1 MLNGWWGSS
10 DRNKYIADK
19 RKDCRSAIKN
29 TKSLQQAFYCC
40 CLCMYRSPWLVCCWC
55 RCRKK
60 CNSFFECRSR
70 FKSDYL
76 LVKFYLKSNMNTY
89 FISPNRIILTNLVT
103 YNSTHVKYYLLQ
115 DIWCQ
120 GKCQTQRF
128 YWCNGC
134 INIKFG
140 LSWNWVQ
147 SISLMSRLNL
157 LLVFYHVLNTLLND
171 VIEIHFYEL
180 LVIPNQHS
188 TYLHS

>member
-76 LVKFYLKSNMNTY
+76 LVKFYLRSTMNWY
-89 FISPNRIILTNLVT
+89 FISNRIILTNLLT
-103 YNSTHVKYYLLQ
+103 YDSIHVKYYLLSRYLVPRKMSNQ
-115 DIWCQ
+115 
-120 GKCQTQRF
+120 K
-128 YWCNGC
+128 
-134 INIKFG
+134 
-140 LSWNWVQ
+140 
-147 SISLMSRLNL
+147 ISLMQQMHRHEILFVVKLSSKHFIDESSEFVASCLSRLE
-157 LLVFYHVLNTLLND
+157 YI
-171 VIEIHFYEL
+171 IEWCNRNSFL
-180 LVIPNQHS
+180 WVTCHS
-188 TYLHS
+188 